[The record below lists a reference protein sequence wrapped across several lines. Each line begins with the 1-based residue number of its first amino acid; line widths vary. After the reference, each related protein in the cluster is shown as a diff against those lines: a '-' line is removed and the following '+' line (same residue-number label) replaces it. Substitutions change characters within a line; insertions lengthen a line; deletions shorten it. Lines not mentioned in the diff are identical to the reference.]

1 MPDETVEPTEHTS
14 PPEVDASEATEL
26 ATDTD
31 TAAEA
36 EPSAEVET
44 AEAAEE
50 PAAEVETAEAAEAE
64 PSAEVETAEAAEEP
78 AAEVE
83 TAEAAEE
90 PAAEVE
96 TAEAAEPAAAA
107 SAEPAAEPV
116 ADAEEDPDAEPA
128 EPEIVVER
136 EGMGWYVV
144 HTYSGYENKAKL
156 ALLDRMKTLDYEDY
170 FGDILVPEEQVVER
184 TRTGKTRN
192 VSKRFY
198 PGYMLVQMD
207 LTNETWHVVKDTP
220 KVTGFVGGNNRKP
233 SQVPPH
239 EVARI
244 LGQISKESVESKPKI
259 QFDKGES
266 IRVVDGPFANFNG
279 VVDEVR
285 PDKGKL
291 RVLVSIF
298 GRSTPVELDYIQV
311 EKD

>member
-1 MPDETVEPTEHTS
+1 MNTVTAVGTEHDMPDETVERTEHTS
-14 PPEVDASEATEL
+14 PPEVDTSEATEL
-26 ATDTD
+26 AADTD

-36 EPSAEVET
+36 AIAEEP
-44 AEAAEE
+44 AEE
-50 PAAEVETAEAAEAE
+50 PAAEE
-64 PSAEVETAEAAEEP
+64 PAEEP
-78 AAEVE
+78 AAEAA
-83 TAEAAEE
+83 AEPAEDSAAEPAEE
-90 PAAEVE
+90 PAAK
-96 TAEAAEPAAAA
+96 AAAEPAEE
-107 SAEPAAEPV
+107 SDEAE
-116 ADAEEDPDAEPA
+116 EPA
-128 EPEIVVER
+128 EPEVVLER

-156 ALLDRMKTLDYEDY
+156 ALLDRMKTLDYEEY

-184 TRTGKTRN
+184 TKTGKTRN
-192 VSKRFY
+192 VSRRFY

-244 LGQISKESVESKPKI
+244 LGQISKESVEAKPKI

>member
-1 MPDETVEPTEHTS
+1 MSGVAAMGTENTMS
-14 PPEVDASEATEL
+14 NEMIEATDLSSQPEVAMPEDGDSSTETEAAAETEAAVEEAPSEAAVEAAPAVE
-26 ATDTD
+26 ATD
-31 TAAEA
+31 
-36 EPSAEVET
+36 
-44 AEAAEE
+44 
-50 PAAEVETAEAAEAE
+50 
-64 PSAEVETAEAAEEP
+64 
-78 AAEVE
+78 
-83 TAEAAEE
+83 
-90 PAAEVE
+90 
-96 TAEAAEPAAAA
+96 
-107 SAEPAAEPV
+107 
-116 ADAEEDPDAEPA
+116 EEDAGPK
-128 EPEIVVER
+128 VELQV

-156 ALLDRMKTLDYEDY
+156 ALLERIKTLDYEDY
-170 FGDILVPEEQVVER
+170 FASILVPEEQVVER
-184 TRTGKTRN
+184 TKTGKTRN

-244 LGQISKESVESKPKI
+244 LGLISKESVETKPKI
-259 QFDKGES
+259 HFVKGEG
-266 IRVVDGPFANFNG
+266 IRVIDGPFANFNG

-311 EKD
+311 QKD

>member
-1 MPDETVEPTEHTS
+1 MSGVAAMGTEKAMSDEMIESTDQASQPEELVTEEAEVSPEEPAVEAAP
-14 PPEVDASEATEL
+14 
-26 ATDTD
+26 
-31 TAAEA
+31 AEA
-36 EPSAEVET
+36 EIAP
-44 AEAAEE
+44 AEAA
-50 PAAEVETAEAAEAE
+50 AAEVEAE
-64 PSAEVETAEAAEEP
+64 EVEEGP
-78 AAEVE
+78 PPVE
-83 TAEAAEE
+83 L
-90 PAAEVE
+90 
-96 TAEAAEPAAAA
+96 
-107 SAEPAAEPV
+107 
-116 ADAEEDPDAEPA
+116 
-128 EPEIVVER
+128 EI

-156 ALLDRMKTLDYEDY
+156 ALTERMKTLDYEEY
-170 FGDILVPEEQVVER
+170 FGSILVPEEQVVER
-184 TRTGKTRN
+184 TKTGKTRN

-239 EVARI
+239 EVERI
-244 LGQISKESVESKPKI
+244 LGLISKEAVETKPKI
-259 QFDKGES
+259 HFDKGEN

-311 EKD
+311 QKD

>member
-1 MPDETVEPTEHTS
+1 MSGVAAMGTEKAMSDEMIESTDQS
-14 PPEVDASEATEL
+14 SQPEEVV
-26 ATDTD
+26 TD
-31 TAAEA
+31 EA
-36 EPSAEVET
+36 ELSAEEAAVEAAPVEAET
-44 AEAAEE
+44 AEVGDEDVDE
-50 PAAEVETAEAAEAE
+50 GPPPVELEV
-64 PSAEVETAEAAEEP
+64 
-78 AAEVE
+78 
-83 TAEAAEE
+83 
-90 PAAEVE
+90 
-96 TAEAAEPAAAA
+96 
-107 SAEPAAEPV
+107 
-116 ADAEEDPDAEPA
+116 
-128 EPEIVVER
+128 

-156 ALLDRMKTLDYEDY
+156 ALLERMKTLDYEEY
-170 FGDILVPEEQVVER
+170 FGSILVPEEQVVER
-184 TRTGKTRN
+184 TKTGKTRN

-239 EVARI
+239 EVQRI
-244 LGQISKESVESKPKI
+244 LGLISKETVEAKPKI
-259 QFDKGES
+259 HFDKGEN

-311 EKD
+311 QKD